1 MKPLQAGAY
10 QFSLPYLSTPSYT
23 KVHAANHPVST
34 VDVELHVGRHDDLLV
49 GKEATIIAFSSHADP
64 NHVAPMFSMVR
75 NLWLTK
81 PHWKIPTDR
90 IRLIE
95 VHTKSHDQND
105 WHELEMNWD
114 YTTHRYHDP
123 IWKSIQETAWYY
135 QQYQEKIN
143 SYAWDAYQ
151 TFSDMG
157 EHRPIVLSQLW
168 EQWLHKS
175 NTPFWLLKVLR
186 SADIYIRTEKIP
198 LPVTEV
204 VLTSLKHLTGMSL
217 RDSNQNYLPEVTT
230 LLITEIHKLPTII
243 SPEDYQQVHPITS
256 IAP

>member
-23 KVHAANHPVST
+23 KMLAANHPVST
-34 VDVELHVGRHDDLLV
+34 VDIELHIGRHDDLQI
-49 GKEATIIAFSSHADP
+49 GKEATIIAFSSYADP
-64 NHVAPMFSMVR
+64 NHIAPMFSMVR

-81 PHWKIPTDR
+81 HRWEIPTDK

-95 VHTKSHDQND
+95 VHTKSHDPND
-105 WHELEMNWD
+105 WHELEMSWD
-114 YTTHRYHDP
+114 NTTHRYHDP
-123 IWKSIQETAWYY
+123 IWKSIQRTAWYY

-157 EHRPIVLSQLW
+157 KHRPIVLSQLW

-186 SADIYIRTEKIP
+186 SADIYLRTEKIP
-198 LPVTEV
+198 LQATEV
-204 VLTSLKHLTGMSL
+204 VLTSLKHLTGVSL
-217 RDSNQNYLPEVTT
+217 EDTDQNYLPEVTT

-243 SPEDYQQVHPITS
+243 SPEDYQQVQSITS